1 MRLTLAA
8 ALFALLP
15 AGGTAADA
23 VPAETPAESA
33 AVGRFEW
40 AGTPESLL
48 IGSSFTL
55 RGLIEFPEEH
65 ELQGLDREGLDTGA
79 FELLGTEIGEREFQD
94 GLERRPVT
102 VVVAAFALGNQTLP
116 PLRWALRAP
125 QAAAPAVTSPAV
137 TVTVTPPAPGLRD
150 TGDIRDIKGPYSPRL
165 WPWVLALLAA
175 LGAAAWGGSALW
187 RRARRPAGE
196 SAVPAAAPDL
206 RSYEEIALAE
216 IDALLRMGL
225 PVKEY
230 YDRISDILR
239 LYFERRYGISA
250 LSMTTYDLHR
260 RLLQLQADPQARSWI
275 KALFTR
281 CDLAKFAR
289 LLPGE
294 EETREDAES
303 ARRIVRQLAPQAAPP
318 AEELV
323 AKR

>member
-1 MRLTLAA
+1 
-8 ALFALLP
+8 
-15 AGGTAADA
+15 
-23 VPAETPAESA
+23 
-33 AVGRFEW
+33 
-40 AGTPESLL
+40 
-48 IGSSFTL
+48 
-55 RGLIEFPEEH
+55 
-65 ELQGLDREGLDTGA
+65 
-79 FELLGTEIGEREFQD
+79 
-94 GLERRPVT
+94 
-102 VVVAAFALGNQTLP
+102 
-116 PLRWALRAP
+116 
-125 QAAAPAVTSPAV
+125 
-137 TVTVTPPAPGLRD
+137 
-150 TGDIRDIKGPYSPRL
+150 
-165 WPWVLALLAA
+165 
-175 LGAAAWGGSALW
+175 
-187 RRARRPAGE
+187 
-196 SAVPAAAPDL
+196 
-206 RSYEEIALAE
+206 ALAE